1 MSLCGVID
9 TRLRQTSAT
18 KPTRLFGYVAISY
31 RASCRGVEPVDRQAH
46 KPHGYPCR
54 RGTAIQLGPYET
66 LLWTQG
72 NLPEMTTDGR
82 DYFKEGKG
90 TPEPLLLVR
99 HAGLGSVDD
108 LCRATLV
115 LTKLDW
121 NNDGPYD
128 RLPVTLNFA
137 QILAKVVKRMPTLE
151 ARPYAFRQ
159 VM

>member
-72 NLPEMTTDGR
+72 NLPEITTDGR

-108 LCRATLV
+108 LCRATLA
-115 LTKLDW
+115 
-121 NNDGPYD
+121 YD

-137 QILAKVVKRMPTLE
+137 QILAKVVKRTPTLE